1 VERVLGKDE
10 GSGSIPVTGS
20 KGRPDPQPLGRMVVH
35 EGLDHLYGLM
45 GVTPMARRIALRY
58 ARTDFKLKQQVNLF
72 VLRQLA
78 EATERNPNDVATEIL
93 DSPVHRAIGELAEA
107 MTEEANRLRKQ

>member
-1 VERVLGKDE
+1 MT
-10 GSGSIPVTGS
+10 SMS
-20 KGRPDPQPLGRMVVH
+20 
-35 EGLDHLYGLM
+35 
-45 GVTPMARRIALRY
+45 RRIALRY

-78 EATERNPNDVATEIL
+78 EATARDTNEVASEIL

-107 MTEEANRLRKQ
+107 MTEEADRLKQKD

>member
-1 VERVLGKDE
+1 M
-10 GSGSIPVTGS
+10 IVTS
-20 KGRPDPQPLGRMVVH
+20 MS
-35 EGLDHLYGLM
+35 
-45 GVTPMARRIALRY
+45 RRIALRY

-78 EATERNPNDVATEIL
+78 EATARDTNEVASEIL

-107 MTEEANRLRKQ
+107 MTEEADRLKQKD